1 MLLLLFISRRGRG
14 RCCCCRCCC
23 CCCCFQALWRI
34 FESKDAQDLQSWT
47 YPTPL
52 RISTMWLTCD
62 PKQDRVSCQ
71 TPKGSFVSVD
81 CFDQNT
87 SLLRNQEIEGKSR
100 WNGARRTFWS
110 KGFVMFL
117 AFVGSHARSVPVLSA
132 DTSSEYL
139 NTSLKCQRLL
149 VPQPKH
155 RANLNTRSQISRAFF
170 SRCVKFL
177 MIAKPP
183 AAYKQ

>member
-1 MLLLLFISRRGRG
+1 M
-14 RCCCCRCCC
+14 
-23 CCCCFQALWRI
+23 
-34 FESKDAQDLQSWT
+34 
-47 YPTPL
+47 
-52 RISTMWLTCD
+52 
-62 PKQDRVSCQ
+62 
-71 TPKGSFVSVD
+71 
-81 CFDQNT
+81 
-87 SLLRNQEIEGKSR
+87 
-100 WNGARRTFWS
+100 
-110 KGFVMFL
+110 MFL

-139 NTSLKCQRLL
+139 NTNLKCQRLL

-177 MIAKPP
+177 MITKPP